1 MEKKLTKEEK
11 VIAYLKKYG
20 KITAMDALKDCG
32 SMRLSAVIFNLKKK
46 GYNFETKRV
55 RVRTRDGW
63 SYVAEYTLMGRWLGL
78 RG

>member
-46 GYNFETKRV
+46 DT
-55 RVRTRDGW
+55 
-63 SYVAEYTLMGRWLGL
+63 TLKQKE
-78 RG
+78 